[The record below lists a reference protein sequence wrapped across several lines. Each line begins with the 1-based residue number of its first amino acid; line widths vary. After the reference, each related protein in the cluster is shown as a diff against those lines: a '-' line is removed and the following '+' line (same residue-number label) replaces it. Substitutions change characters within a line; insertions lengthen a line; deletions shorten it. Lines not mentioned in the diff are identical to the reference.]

1 MIQKSQLIDIVKE
14 NKEHILSPTLPVSP
28 RPGISL
34 PIPLKKVFVLY
45 GVRRS
50 GKTFVLFDL
59 FRKFPDRSLYID
71 FEDERLR
78 QIKVDDLESLKEA
91 FFEIN
96 PHLVGEECFFL
107 LDEIQNVHGW
117 EKFVRRLTERSP
129 IQVVVTGSS
138 SQMMSSEIHTA
149 LRGRAWSQ
157 ELLPLSFQE
166 FLEMKGHAP
175 TAPDFGYGDQKA
187 MTKREYRDFLKWGGF
202 PEVALLS
209 SDEEKTKVL
218 KDYLEA
224 MFFRDLAER
233 YRITNIPL
241 LDSLL
246 ETLFSSAAQKF
257 SLTSFYK
264 KNKSNFPF
272 SKDSLFDYYKYFLQS
287 LLVYE
292 VKLHSPSAYKRTRNP
307 AKVYLV
313 DTGLAKRVTSE
324 DTGRLLENA
333 VYLELRRRGYELSY
347 YEDEGECDF
356 VAKSADGKLSAYQVT
371 HELQG
376 ANREREIQW
385 IVKACKKLKLPKG
398 LIISSDDEEE
408 FSVEGVDIH
417 VVPFRRWTI
426 SRLG

>member
-1 MIQKSQLIDIVKE
+1 MINKFQLTDIIKE
-14 NKEHILSPTLPVSP
+14 NKEHILNPKLPVAR
-28 RPGISL
+28 RPGISFSL
-34 PIPLKKVFVLY
+34 PLKKVFVLY

-78 QIKVDDLESLKEA
+78 QIKVEDLESLKES
-91 FFEIN
+91 FFELN
-96 PHLVGEECFFL
+96 PHLVNEGCFFL
-107 LDEIQNVHGW
+107 LDEIQNVSGW
-117 EKFVRRLTERSP
+117 ERFVRRVTERSP
-129 IQVVVTGSS
+129 IQIVVTGSS
-138 SQMMSSEIHTA
+138 SHMMPSEIHTA

-166 FLEMKGHAP
+166 FLEMKGHAV
-175 TAPDFGYGDQKA
+175 TAPDFGYGNQKVVI
-187 MTKREYRDFLKWGGF
+187 KREFDDFLKWGGF
-202 PEVALLS
+202 PEVALLG

-233 YRITNIPL
+233 YRISNIPL
-241 LDSLL
+241 LDALL

-257 SLTSFYK
+257 SLTSFYR

-272 SKDSLFDYYKYFLQS
+272 SKDLLFDYYKYFLQS

-292 VKLHSPSAYKRTRNP
+292 VKLHSPSAYRRTRNP

-333 VYLELRRRGYELSY
+333 VYLELRRQGYDLSY

-356 VAKSADGKLSAYQVT
+356 VAKSPKGNLSAFQVT
-371 HELQG
+371 HEIKG
-376 ANREREIQW
+376 HNWEREIQGLF
-385 IVKACKKLKLPKG
+385 KACKKLKLKKG
-398 LIISSDDEEE
+398 LIISSDEEQKLS
-408 FSVEGVDIH
+408 FEGIDIAI
-417 VVPFRRWTI
+417 VPFWRWALRRV
-426 SRLG
+426 G

>member
-1 MIQKSQLIDIVKE
+1 
-14 NKEHILSPTLPVSP
+14 
-28 RPGISL
+28 
-34 PIPLKKVFVLY
+34 
-45 GVRRS
+45 VRRS

-78 QIKVDDLESLKEA
+78 EVSVDDLETLKEV
-91 FFEIN
+91 FFELN
-96 PHLVGEECFFL
+96 PQLVGKQCFFL
-107 LDEIQNVHGW
+107 LDEIQNVPDW

-129 IQVVVTGSS
+129 IQIVVTGSS
-138 SQMMSSEIHTA
+138 SQMMPSEIHTA

-166 FLEMKGHAP
+166 FLQMKGHAVA
-175 TAPDFGYGDQKA
+175 APDFGYGDQKG
-187 MTKREYRDFLKWGGF
+187 KIKKEFDDFLKWGGF

-209 SDEEKTKVL
+209 SEEEKTKVL

-233 YRITNIPL
+233 YLISNIPL
-241 LDSLL
+241 LDSLMD
-246 ETLFSSAAQKF
+246 TLFSSAAQKF
-257 SLTSFYK
+257 SLTAFYK

-292 VKLHSPSAYKRTRNP
+292 TKLHSPSAYKRTRNP

-333 VYLELRRRGYELSY
+333 VYLELRRRGYDLSY
-347 YEDEGECDF
+347 YEDEGECDL
-356 VAKSADGKLSAYQVT
+356 VAKSPDGKISCYQVT
-371 HELQG
+371 YEMQG
-376 ANREREIQW
+376 PHREREIQG
-385 IVKACKKLKLPKG
+385 IVKACKKFKLPEG
-398 LIISSDDEEE
+398 WIFSSEEE
-408 FSVEGVDIH
+408 EAFSMEGIKIR
-417 VVPFRRWTI
+417 VVPFWRWSI
-426 SRLG
+426 